1 MSRRAEN
8 IGAVA
13 ALSDTLR
20 RRLYYFIRAQ
30 ARPVS
35 RDEAAEHAGIS
46 RRLAAFH
53 LDKLTRSGLLRSHY
67 GRPEGAPRSPGRAP
81 KLYQPTDSEFEV
93 AIPARQYDLIG
104 QILIDAMG
112 AVDGTDGAGVP
123 NDPGVTADAD
133 AADTAEGITG
143 QTTVGC
149 SAADPDQTPHPH
161 LPGDLG
167 AV

>member
-1 MSRRAEN
+1 MSRRAES

-20 RRLYYFIRAQ
+20 RRLYDFIRAQ

-35 RDEAAEHAGIS
+35 RDEAAEYVGIS

-67 GRPEGAPRSPGRAP
+67 GRPEGAPKSPGRAP

-104 QILIDAMG
+104 QILIDAVS
-112 AVDGTDGAGVP
+112 AVDGTDGANPVSGPVA
-123 NDPGVTADAD
+123 G
-133 AADTAEGITG
+133 ADTADQTDVSLAKPTEGRPTG
-143 QTTVGC
+143 
-149 SAADPDQTPHPH
+149 DPDA
-161 LPGDLG
+161 PGGPD
-167 AV
+167 